1 MALTESQ
8 RSEIEMKAR
17 SYVAAELHPVF
28 RKEVEDALTAGD
40 WDDLFDR
47 FYTQLAF
54 GTAGMRGVIG
64 GGTNRINPFMIRK
77 VSQGLAEYLVENS
90 EAPSV
95 TIAYDSRHYSAEF
108 AKQAAL
114 VLCANGVHVYLFDTL
129 HPVPMLSFA
138 LRYLHT
144 TAGIVVTAS
153 HNPSKYNGY
162 KVYWSDGGQV
172 TPPHDIGIAAL
183 ANAVEASGIKDI
195 SEDAA
200 RTEGLLVTVPA
211 EVDEAYYSM
220 VLGSLRRPNL
230 VKGSPITVAYTPLHG
245 SGNVPVRHMLEEVGI
260 RCCVVTEQEQPDGAF
275 PTVKLPNPESAEAM
289 RKVVALAKEVKADIV
304 LGTDPDADRLGIAI
318 PTSPEKTDYLLLTG
332 NQIAALLCDY
342 LLETWKELAQGK
354 EDVPACYSAGA
365 GKKTPLCVKS
375 LVTTD
380 LVKRIADANDAVC
393 KDVLTGFKYI
403 AEQIVALEGPAGAER
418 FFLFGCEE
426 SYGYLTV
433 PSVRDKDA
441 VSSAMCAVEM
451 MCWYASQGV
460 SLQQRLDQIYD
471 TYGYST
477 EVVFSRDYEGAAG
490 KAQMDAIMADFRT
503 KKAGDALVDRTIAG
517 VQDLNSGECTDFPP
531 ADVTIITFTS
541 GEKLVVRPSGTEPK
555 IKYYLFL
562 TAPKGGR
569 AALEASLDDIVAR
582 FKAAF

>member
-1 MALTESQ
+1 MALTEAQ
-8 RSEIEMKAR
+8 RNEIETKAR
-17 SYVAAELHPVF
+17 AYVAAEQHPVF
-28 RKEVEDALTAGD
+28 RKEVEQALSEGN

-64 GGTNRINPFMIRK
+64 GGTNRINPFMVRK
-77 VSQGLAEYLVENS
+77 VTQGLAEYLVQDS
-90 EAPSV
+90 TAPSV

-108 AKQAAL
+108 AQQAAL
-114 VLCANGVHVYLFDTL
+114 VLCANGVHVYLYDTL

-172 TPPHDIGIAAL
+172 TPPHDIGIAAK
-183 ANAVEASGIKDI
+183 ANAVEAADIKDM
-195 SEDAA
+195 SAQQA
-200 RTEGLLVTVPA
+200 RAKGLLESVPA
-211 EVDEAYYSM
+211 EVDEAYYAM
-220 VLGSLRRPNL
+220 VLGSLRRPDL
-230 VKGSPITVAYTPLHG
+230 VQGSPITVAYTPLHG
-245 SGNVPVRHMLEEVGI
+245 SGNVPVRHMLEKVGI

-289 RKVVALAKEVKADIV
+289 QKVIALAKEVKADIV

-342 LLETWKELAQGK
+342 LLATWKELAQGK
-354 EDVPACYSAGA
+354 DSIPSCYSAGA

-380 LVKRIADANDAVC
+380 LVKRIAQANDAVC

-403 AEQIVALEGPAGAER
+403 AEQIASLEGPAGDER

-426 SYGYLTV
+426 SYGYLIV
-433 PSVRDKDA
+433 PAVRDKDA

-451 MCWYASQGV
+451 MCWYASKGIT
-460 SLQQRLDQIYD
+460 LQQRLDQIYE

-490 KAQMDAIMADFRT
+490 KAQMEAIMADFRT
-503 KKAGDALVDRTIAG
+503 KKAGDVLVDLTIESI
-517 VQDLNSGECTDFPP
+517 QDLKGGTCEDFPP
-531 ADVTIITFTS
+531 ADVIIITYTS

-562 TAPKGGR
+562 TAKKGGR
-569 AALEASLDDIVAR
+569 EALEASLDDIVAR